1 MIYKEIQKLTWYC
14 RVTDVKVKRNHKN
27 NSDFVV
33 VKFGKHDN
41 GELLRSFVLD
51 ESWFPYLQKEMQ
63 SRRLHTIDRVA
74 IQPQNQVYHILTWDD
89 VDKGICNREHVG
101 EVQRDNEGNPIKFT
115 QIVVFGNIDNKNK
128 RGFTISE
135 TLDKEYIEVNSPYAQ
150 RYLDF
155 NNQQSFAQLQME
167 NRIHKEREEQIEYD
181 AMMNS
186 LYEASEERRCKEMYM
201 TEEERIMD
209 ALENGDAEIYG
220 F

>member
-74 IQPQNQVYHILTWDD
+74 IQPDR
-89 VDKGICNREHVG
+89 KS
-101 EVQRDNEGNPIKFT
+101 
-115 QIVVFGNIDNKNK
+115 VV
-128 RGFTISE
+128 
-135 TLDKEYIEVNSPYAQ
+135 
-150 RYLDF
+150 
-155 NNQQSFAQLQME
+155 
-167 NRIHKEREEQIEYD
+167 
-181 AMMNS
+181 
-186 LYEASEERRCKEMYM
+186 
-201 TEEERIMD
+201 
-209 ALENGDAEIYG
+209 
-220 F
+220 